1 MEPNEGVASRR
12 NSPEWGCRMST
23 TDHAWGVSAMK
34 GFLLLFIGLALAWTS
49 CADARG
55 VRVSGYMR
63 KDGTY
68 VAPHY
73 RSAPN
78 GSTLDNYSTRGNYN
92 PYTGQAGKKNSYALP
107 PRSGG
112 YGSGDVPSVPASTY
126 AQPVYRSPPVPTEP
140 AAYRLA
146 ASSGSWPRFNAPAT
160 ASPQDVNDVERY
172 GSARA
177 NYLASSA
184 GSLCN
189 EFLLAADE
197 MARSAETLAKCASRM
212 DPRQTC
218 AVEADDAMQSSIRYQ
233 VSASKAQSYCRTP

>member
-1 MEPNEGVASRR
+1 ML
-12 NSPEWGCRMST
+12 C
-23 TDHAWGVSAMK
+23 
-34 GFLLLFIGLALAWTS
+34 LGLALAWTS
-49 CADARG
+49 GADARG
-55 VRVSGYMR
+55 VRVSGYVK

-78 GSTLDNYSTRGNYN
+78 RSTLDNYSTRGNYN
-92 PYTGQAGKKNSYALP
+92 PYTGQAGKKDPYALP
-107 PRSGG
+107 PPRGG
-112 YGSGDVPSVPASTY
+112 YGSGYVPSAPASTY
-126 AQPVYRSPPVPTEP
+126 AQPVYRSLSVPRERTT
-140 AAYRLA
+140 YRLA
-146 ASSGSWPRFNAPAT
+146 ESSSGWPRFTAPAT
-160 ASPQDVNDVERY
+160 ASPESVDDAERY
-172 GSARA
+172 GSGRD
-177 NYLASSA
+177 NYLASAA

-233 VSASKAQSYCRTP
+233 VSAVRAQPACMGP

>member
-1 MEPNEGVASRR
+1 ML
-12 NSPEWGCRMST
+12 C
-23 TDHAWGVSAMK
+23 
-34 GFLLLFIGLALAWTS
+34 LGLALAWTS
-49 CADARG
+49 GADARG
-55 VRVSGYMR
+55 VRVSGYVK

-78 GSTLDNYSTRGNYN
+78 RSTLDNYSTRGNYN
-92 PYTGQAGKKNSYALP
+92 PYTGQAGKKDPYALP
-107 PRSGG
+107 PPRGG
-112 YGSGDVPSVPASTY
+112 YGSGYVPTAPASTY
-126 AQPVYRSPPVPTEP
+126 AQRVYRSASAPTEP
-140 AAYRLA
+140 TPYRLA
-146 ASSGSWPRFNAPAT
+146 DSSGGWPRFNAPAT
-160 ASPQDVNDVERY
+160 ASPESVDDVERY

-177 NYLASSA
+177 NYLASAA

-233 VSASKAQSYCRTP
+233 VSASKAQSYCRGP

>member
-1 MEPNEGVASRR
+1 ML
-12 NSPEWGCRMST
+12 C
-23 TDHAWGVSAMK
+23 
-34 GFLLLFIGLALAWTS
+34 LGLALAWTS
-49 CADARG
+49 GADARG
-55 VRVSGYMR
+55 VRVSGYVK

-78 GSTLDNYSTRGNYN
+78 RSTLDNYSTRGNYN
-92 PYTGQAGKKNSYALP
+92 PYTDQAGKKDPYALP
-107 PRSGG
+107 PPRGG
-112 YGSGDVPSVPASTY
+112 YGAGYVPSAQASTY
-126 AQPVYRSPPVPTEP
+126 AQPVYTSPSAPTEP
-140 AAYRLA
+140 TAYRLA
-146 ASSGSWPRFNAPAT
+146 DSSGGWPKFNAPAT
-160 ASPQDVNDVERY
+160 ASPESANDVERY

-177 NYLASSA
+177 NYLASAA

-218 AVEADDAMQSSIRYQ
+218 AVEADDAMRSSIRYQ
-233 VSASKAQSYCRTP
+233 VSASKAQSYCRGP

>member
-1 MEPNEGVASRR
+1 M
-12 NSPEWGCRMST
+12 
-23 TDHAWGVSAMK
+23 
-34 GFLLLFIGLALAWTS
+34 LFVGLSLAWAS
-49 CADARG
+49 QADARG
-55 VRVSGYMR
+55 VRVSGYVK

-78 GSTLDNYSTRGNYN
+78 RSALDNYSTRGNYN
-92 PYTGQAGKKNSYALP
+92 PYTGQAGKKDPYALP
-107 PRSGG
+107 PPRGG
-112 YGSGDVPSVPASTY
+112 YGSGYVPNAPASTY
-126 AQPVYRSPPVPTEP
+126 AQPVYRSASALTEP
-140 AAYRLA
+140 TTYRSA
-146 ASSGSWPRFNAPAT
+146 DSGGSWPRFNAPAT

-177 NYLASSA
+177 NYLASAA

-212 DPRQTC
+212 DPMQTC
-218 AVEADDAMQSSIRYQ
+218 AVEVDDAMQSSIRYQ
-233 VSASKAQSYCRTP
+233 VSASKAHSYCSRP

>member
-1 MEPNEGVASRR
+1 ML
-12 NSPEWGCRMST
+12 C
-23 TDHAWGVSAMK
+23 
-34 GFLLLFIGLALAWTS
+34 LGLALAWTS
-49 CADARG
+49 GADARG
-55 VRVSGYMR
+55 VRVSGYVK

-78 GSTLDNYSTRGNYN
+78 RSTLDNYSTRGNYN
-92 PYTGQAGKKNSYALP
+92 PYTGQAGKKDPYALP
-107 PRSGG
+107 PQGGG
-112 YGSGDVPSVPASTY
+112 YGSGYVPSAPASIY
-126 AQPVYRSPPVPTEP
+126 AQPVYRSPMAPTEP
-140 AAYRLA
+140 TTYRLA
-146 ASSGSWPRFNAPAT
+146 GSSGGWPRFNAPAT
-160 ASPQDVNDVERY
+160 ASPQSVDDAERV
-172 GSARA
+172 GSGRA
-177 NYLASSA
+177 NYLVSAA

-233 VSASKAQSYCRTP
+233 VSAARAQSTCTSP

>member
-1 MEPNEGVASRR
+1 MGAV
-12 NSPEWGCRMST
+12 
-23 TDHAWGVSAMK
+23 K
-34 GFLLLFIGLALAWTS
+34 GLLMLFMGLALALALVS
-49 CADARG
+49 HADARG
-55 VRVSGYMR
+55 VRVSGYVK

-78 GSTLDNYSTRGNYN
+78 RSTLDNYSTRGNYN
-92 PYTGQAGKKNSYALP
+92 PYTGQAGKKDPYTLLP
-107 PRSGG
+107 PSGG
-112 YGSGDVPSVPASTY
+112 YGSRYVPSAPASTY
-126 AQPVYRSPPVPTEP
+126 AQP
-140 AAYRLA
+140 AYRIPSAPTAPTTSRLA
-146 ASSGSWPRFNAPAT
+146 DSSGGWPRFNAPAT

-172 GSARA
+172 GSACA
-177 NYLASSA
+177 NYLASAA

-189 EFLLAADE
+189 DFLLAADE

-233 VSASKAQSYCRTP
+233 VSASKAQSYCRGP

>member
-1 MEPNEGVASRR
+1 ML
-12 NSPEWGCRMST
+12 C
-23 TDHAWGVSAMK
+23 
-34 GFLLLFIGLALAWTS
+34 LGLALAWTS
-49 CADARG
+49 WADARG
-55 VRVSGYMR
+55 VRVSGYVK

-78 GSTLDNYSTRGNYN
+78 RSTLDNYSTQGNYN
-92 PYTGQAGKKNSYALP
+92 PYTSQAGKKDPYALHP
-107 PRSGG
+107 PTGG
-112 YGSGDVPSVPASTY
+112 YGSGYAPSVPASTY
-126 AQPVYRSPPVPTEP
+126 AQPVDGSSSTPTEP
-140 AAYRLA
+140 TRYRLA
-146 ASSGSWPRFNAPAT
+146 DSSGGWPRFNAPST
-160 ASPQDVNDVERY
+160 ASPEDEEDVERY
-172 GSARA
+172 DSARA
-177 NYLASSA
+177 NYLASAS

-233 VSASKAQSYCRTP
+233 VSAVRAQPACMGP

>member
-1 MEPNEGVASRR
+1 ML
-12 NSPEWGCRMST
+12 
-23 TDHAWGVSAMK
+23 
-34 GFLLLFIGLALAWTS
+34 FLGLILAWTGH
-49 CADARG
+49 ADARG
-55 VRVSGYMR
+55 VRVSGYVK

-78 GSTLDNYSTRGNYN
+78 RSTLDNYSTRGNYN
-92 PYTGQAGKKNSYALP
+92 PYTGQAGKKDPYALP
-107 PRSGG
+107 PPSGG
-112 YGSGDVPSVPASTY
+112 YGSGYVPSAPASTY
-126 AQPVYRSPPVPTEP
+126 AQPVYRSRSAPMESTT
-140 AAYRLA
+140 YRLA
-146 ASSGSWPRFNAPAT
+146 DSSGSWPRFNAPAT
-160 ASPQDVNDVERY
+160 ASPESVDDVERY

-177 NYLASSA
+177 NYLASAA

-218 AVEADDAMQSSIRYQ
+218 AVEADDALQSSIRYQ
-233 VSASKAQSYCRTP
+233 VSASKAQSYCRGP

>member
-1 MEPNEGVASRR
+1 
-12 NSPEWGCRMST
+12 
-23 TDHAWGVSAMK
+23 MK
-34 GFLLLFIGLALAWTS
+34 GFLMLCLGLALVWAS
-49 CADARG
+49 HADARG
-55 VRVSGYMR
+55 VRVSGYVK

-78 GSTLDNYSTRGNYN
+78 RSTLDNYSTRGNYN
-92 PYTGQAGKKNSYALP
+92 PYTGQAGKKDPYALP
-107 PRSGG
+107 PPSGG
-112 YGSGDVPSVPASTY
+112 YGSGYVPSLPASTY
-126 AQPVYRSPPVPTEP
+126 TQPVYRSPSVPTEP
-140 AAYRLA
+140 TAYRLA
-146 ASSGSWPRFNAPAT
+146 GSSGSWPRFNAPAT
-160 ASPQDVNDVERY
+160 ASPQDVNNVERY

-177 NYLASSA
+177 NYLASAA

-233 VSASKAQSYCRTP
+233 VSASKAQSYCRRP